1 MLVVLRVIPN
11 ARVTITMPAI
21 GVLVVRKSTPTDATR
36 QETAA
41 AISGMRTS

>member
-11 ARVTITMPAI
+11 TRVTITMPTI

-36 QETAA
+36 QENADT
-41 AISGMRTS
+41 ISGMRTS